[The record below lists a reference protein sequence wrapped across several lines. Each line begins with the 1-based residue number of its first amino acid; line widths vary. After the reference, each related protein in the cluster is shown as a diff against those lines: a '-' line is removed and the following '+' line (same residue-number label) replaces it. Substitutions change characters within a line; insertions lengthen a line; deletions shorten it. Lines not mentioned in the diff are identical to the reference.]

1 MQNSEI
7 KEKSNLSISEKR
19 EIIDR
24 IKKGL
29 TNELIIDEFDK
40 KNFKIDNKIVDK
52 IRGEIEPDDAPIA
65 NLKAKSAPKIA
76 DALMKKFQEDQEDL
90 KKGFMK
96 YLQNE
101 SLLNTKSPEQI
112 QQIFENKDR
121 DSLINLLKELSLKD
135 LIMIDTKDS
144 KTINEQEI
152 KELNPDHKQFFKV
165 VIKAG
170 KPEITPLKS
179 DEIYGENG
187 IDKSKEFVLINPG
200 NGPACSSA
208 QAIDRDSFIEALPYE
223 AKLFQKGNPDLE
235 IQYLVAIN
243 ATIGPSNMDEIK
255 AYNQT
260 PTMASKRAREQVEK
274 IYGPLLKDDQG
285 NLLSDEK
292 IIENFQKVRNFNASY
307 GTVTANQQEN
317 ALKGFM
323 KDLGIKDEVAK
334 EAMVGIRRLDLA
346 NIALH
351 TNPQTTLVSIQG
363 ANDKLAQ
370 EYGANQDLPADKIT
384 KVGENGIIISPLN
397 PQEVWNPR
405 LKLTENDQKKE
416 LFIRTGADIILQKEQ
431 EKIDKVFAP
440 REEESNAKDALRR
453 FLRDKLREKRAEEIN
468 KKMELDLKD
477 QPLEKNSNQNLS
489 QARFDSSKIH
499 NPPHFTGKAVP
510 EDSQNNR
517 DPNMVFKLAEA
528 MIEAKDGREF
538 LKRAEELST
547 SRANPDP
554 IASTTLS
561 RRFAER
567 LKRGGADQPTTSR

>member
-29 TNELIIDEFDK
+29 NNELIIDEFNK
-40 KNFKIDNKIVDK
+40 RNFTINNKIVDK

-65 NLKAKSAPKIA
+65 NLKANSAPKIA
-76 DALMKKFQEDQEDL
+76 DALMKKFQEDQENL

-101 SLLNTKSPEQI
+101 SLLNTKTPEQI

-135 LIMIDTKDS
+135 LIMIDTDVS

-187 IDKSKEFVLINPG
+187 IDKSKEFVIINPG
-200 NGPACSSA
+200 NGPACSSD

-243 ATIGPSNMDEIK
+243 ATKGPSNMDEIK

-260 PTMASKRAREQVEK
+260 PTMASKRAQEQVEK
-274 IYGPLLKDDQG
+274 IYGPLLKDDDG

-292 IIENFQKVRNFNASY
+292 IVENFQKVRNFNASY

-323 KDLGIKDEVAK
+323 KDLGIKDEVVTK
-334 EAMVGIRRLDLA
+334 AMGGIRRLDLA

-405 LKLTENDQKKE
+405 LKLTENDQKRE

-440 REEESNAKDALRR
+440 REEESNAKNALRR

-477 QPLEKNSNQNLS
+477 QPLETNPHQDLS
-489 QARFDSSKIH
+489 QARFNSSKIH
-499 NPPHFTGKAVP
+499 NPPHFTGKVVV

-517 DPNMVFKLAEA
+517 DPNMVFKLVHA
-528 MIEAKDGREF
+528 MMKAKDGSEF

-547 SRANPDP
+547 SRANPDHIESP
-554 IASTTLS
+554 TLS

-567 LKRGGADQPTTSR
+567 LKRVADGSNSR

>member
-1 MQNSEI
+1 MKNASLTV
-7 KEKSNLSISEKR
+7 EKINLSISEKR
-19 EIIDR
+19 EIVER
-24 IKKGL
+24 IKRGL
-29 TNELIIDEFDK
+29 NNEIIIDEFDK
-40 KNFKIDNKIVDK
+40 KNFKIDSKIVDK

-65 NLKAKSAPKIA
+65 NLKAEYAPKIA
-76 DALMKKFQEDQEDL
+76 DALMRKFQEDQEDF
-90 KKGFMK
+90 KKGFMD
-96 YLQNE
+96 YLQNA
-101 SLLNTKSPEQI
+101 SLLNSKTPEQI

-121 DSLINLLKELSLKD
+121 DSLITLLKELSVKD
-135 LIMIDTKDS
+135 LIMIDIHES
-144 KTINEQEI
+144 KTISEQDI

-165 VIKAG
+165 VIKDG

-200 NGPACSSA
+200 NGPSCSSI
-208 QAIDRDSFIEALPYE
+208 QAIDKDMFIEALPYE
-223 AKLFQKGNPDLE
+223 AKLFQKGNSGSE

-243 ATIGPSNMDEIK
+243 ATMGPSNMDEIK

-260 PTMASKRAREQVEK
+260 PTMASKRAQEQVEK
-274 IYGPLLKDDQG
+274 IYGPLLKDDDG

-292 IIENFQKVRNFNASY
+292 IVENFQKVRNFNCSY
-307 GTVTANQQEN
+307 GTMTANQQEN
-317 ALKGFM
+317 ALKDFM

-363 ANDKLAQ
+363 ANDNFAQ
-370 EYGANQDLPADKIT
+370 EYGANQNLPADGIT

-405 LKLTENDQKKE
+405 LKLTENDKKRE
-416 LFIRTGADIILQKEQ
+416 LLIRTGAEIILDKEK

-440 REEESNAKDALRR
+440 REEESDAKTALRK

-468 KKMELDLKD
+468 KKKELDLKG
-477 QPLEKNSNQNLS
+477 QPLETNPNQDLT

-499 NPPHFTGKAVP
+499 NPPHFTGEAVP
-510 EDSQNNR
+510 ED
-517 DPNMVFKLAEA
+517 K
-528 MIEAKDGREF
+528 
-538 LKRAEELST
+538 ST
-547 SRANPDP
+547 SRDP
-554 IASTTLS
+554 GLIFKMAHAMMTAKDNEDFIIIASKIPLIQERPSISSSTLAS
-561 RRFAER
+561 R
-567 LKRGGADQPTTSR
+567 LDGKKDQQKR